1 MADAVQT
8 ARIIAGFSRPIV
20 MMIKESV
27 NRAFE
32 GGLTEG
38 LRYERRLLWATFAL
52 EDQVEAMT
60 AFAERQPPV
69 FKHR

>member
-1 MADAVQT
+1 
-8 ARIIAGFSRPIV
+8 